1 MNQKAFYLPETQVK
15 KTLAVSPTIGKKL
28 LEPLKEIAKNNN
40 LPFNILEDHQL
51 TANDA
56 EVHQHEADLWLCL
69 EGEVVFVCDGEM
81 VEPWYKKLADNSE
94 DRREVKAKFIRGGT
108 TYVLKPGRCPA
119 STHLCRHGPTRD
131 HQNSSRQATPIL
143 TKIMNM
149 LIWQMCLGL

>member
-15 KTLAVSPTIGKKL
+15 KTLAASPTIGKKL

-56 EVHQHEADLWLCL
+56 EVHQREADLWLCL

-81 VEPWYKKLADNSE
+81 VEPWYKKLADGSE
-94 DRREVKAKFIRGGT
+94 DRREVKAKSIRGGT
-108 TYVLKPGRCPA
+108 TYVLKPGDWLWIPA
-119 STHLCRHGPTRD
+119 GVP
-131 HQNSSRQATPIL
+131 HQHTCAGTGRLVII
-143 TKIMNM
+143 KIPADK
-149 LIWQMCLGL
+149 QHQH

>member
-108 TYVLKPGRCPA
+108 TYFMKPGGWLWIPGCVPQQQTCGGTARLVIIKIPA
-119 STHLCRHGPTRD
+119 D
-131 HQNSSRQATPIL
+131 KQHQY
-143 TKIMNM
+143 
-149 LIWQMCLGL
+149 